1 MKSKIIYLLLSIS
14 TLCICSCG
22 EDRSGEYEARIA
34 EDKWIKEQM
43 DNIYLWYY
51 DMPEESK
58 LDFFKVPEDFFKS
71 LLSTKCQEG
80 KGDKYSYLETIE
92 TKSRSIDSESTYG
105 FDFVLFQ
112 PSQTPKQMVARVLF
126 VLKDSPAAKAGIK
139 RGNWISGVN
148 GEVLTKDNYG
158 YLYKGA
164 EAEFSLAQVDTIDN
178 TALWKDT
185 ANVKVSASQP
195 MENNPF
201 YLDTVYHI
209 GGKNIA
215 YMMYNAFATGPTDNP
230 YDETYN
236 NQMRSIF
243 AGFKG
248 ANINDF
254 ILDMRY
260 NPGGYLSCSQVLAS
274 LLAPAD
280 KLGQPYCSLA
290 FNDLNETKDT
300 TYTLREDLTGG
311 NNLNLSRLYVIVTDQ
326 TASASEAVINC
337 LRPYMEIK
345 LIGTKTEGKNVAS
358 LPIKTEEFP
367 GIILHPIVA
376 IVNNSKG
383 ESNYFKGMTPDYEL
397 NEADNAKLVDTLQP
411 LGDTNEY
418 LLKNTLTLVTTGSI
432 PGLETEEEEK
442 NETKA
447 ILNRQLKS
455 QLKYI
460 GNSMDRKKGKRN
472 GVLLTPR

>member
-1 MKSKIIYLLLSIS
+1 
-14 TLCICSCG
+14 
-22 EDRSGEYEARIA
+22 
-34 EDKWIKEQM
+34 
-43 DNIYLWYY
+43 
-51 DMPEESK
+51 
-58 LDFFKVPEDFFKS
+58 
-71 LLSTKCQEG
+71 
-80 KGDKYSYLETIE
+80 
-92 TKSRSIDSESTYG
+92 
-105 FDFVLFQ
+105 
-112 PSQTPKQMVARVLF
+112 
-126 VLKDSPAAKAGIK
+126 
-139 RGNWISGVN
+139 
-148 GEVLTKDNYG
+148 
-158 YLYKGA
+158 
-164 EAEFSLAQVDTIDN
+164 
-178 TALWKDT
+178 
-185 ANVKVSASQP
+185 
-195 MENNPF
+195 
-201 YLDTVYHI
+201 
-209 GGKNIA
+209 
-215 YMMYNAFATGPTDNP
+215 MMYNAFATGPTDNP

-248 ANINDF
+248 ANVNDF

-397 NEADNAKLVDTLQP
+397 NEADNAKLVDALQP

-472 GVLLTPR
+472 GMLLTPR